1 MVCRVRR
8 AEFTSVTLAVLWF
21 VRKVLRL
28 AMVVLLLP
36 SCPNPVSSSVGRS
49 NLAYARVL
57 APSNPASLHVAVIA
71 LLHSSGDWRRSYCGL
86 LICGFCAILKGLRWR
101 TGAGGAGW
109 SRARSASGSLGS
121 ASPKSLSSSCTGCR
135 CNASAPVIVGS
146 SCSDSLLEFSLS
158 IWIPSALSS
167 SLESTGAS
175 SVVPEVVESASE
187 TIRAYW
193 VVNSLKVIGGS
204 NRRDLKSRSAASTT
218 SSKRCAKL
226 RATKAGAEAL
236 VKVGFGFKAY
246 TRPRRLGFGYRGR
259 GKQITHEVSGDW
271 FRA

>member
-1 MVCRVRR
+1 
-8 AEFTSVTLAVLWF
+8 
-21 VRKVLRL
+21 
-28 AMVVLLLP
+28 
-36 SCPNPVSSSVGRS
+36 
-49 NLAYARVL
+49 
-57 APSNPASLHVAVIA
+57 
-71 LLHSSGDWRRSYCGL
+71 
-86 LICGFCAILKGLRWR
+86 
-101 TGAGGAGW
+101 
-109 SRARSASGSLGS
+109 LGS
-121 ASPKSLSSSCTGCR
+121 ASPKSLSSSSTGCG

-193 VVNSLKVIGGS
+193 GVNSLKVIGGT
-204 NRRDLKSRSAASTT
+204 NRRDSKSRSAASTT

-236 VKVGFGFKAY
+236 VKVGCGFKAY